1 MENSIAHIETTDR
14 ERQTARTIG
23 FWSALLTAVLTFI
36 SFAIAIF
43 TLPISG
49 PFCQSGCVAYPFAP
63 ANIAPYVP
71 HDYVWMYPASIVP
84 LAFFV
89 LVVCF
94 HHVAP
99 PGRRLYSQIGV
110 ALTLLFVALIVTDYY
125 LQIAVL
131 QPSIL
136 RGETDGLALVTQ
148 YNPHGIFIAL
158 EDLGYLVLAI
168 AFGFLAAIFTG
179 RTQIERALR
188 WLFTLSAVLVIGGFI
203 LLRWLYGYDLE
214 YRFEVYAI
222 SIDWLTL
229 IIAGILLRIWFN
241 RDEQSPK

>member
-1 MENSIAHIETTDR
+1 MENPFASIAAADR

-43 TLPISG
+43 TLPITG
-49 PFCQSGCVAYPFAP
+49 PFCQSDCVAYPFAP

-84 LAFFV
+84 LVFFV
-89 LVVCF
+89 LVVCL
-94 HHVAP
+94 HHIAP
-99 PGRRLYSQIGV
+99 NERKLFGQIGV

-125 LQIAVL
+125 LQIAVM

-136 RGETDGLALVTQ
+136 KGETDGLAIITQ

-158 EDLGYLVLAI
+158 ENLGYLLLAI

-179 RTQIERALR
+179 RTRLEQTLG
-188 WLFTLSAVLVIGGFI
+188 WLFTLSSVLVIGGFI
-203 LLRWLYGYDLE
+203 GLRWLYGYDLD

-222 SIDWLTL
+222 SVDWLTL
-229 IIAGILLRIWFN
+229 IIAGILSSIWFE
-241 RDEQSPK
+241 RKESS